1 MGSFR
6 KITGK
11 NGKNRISTKSL
22 LFSTKIEDK
31 THKNSPQSL
40 MISADF

>member
-11 NGKNRISTKSL
+11 NGNNWIRVK
-22 LFSTKIEDK
+22 
-31 THKNSPQSL
+31 
-40 MISADF
+40 